1 MPIYIFKLGKDSF
14 YAFYNKNNYFSNFDI
29 IYTDKKL
36 TTVDSEKFV
45 GLTLDNSLS
54 WINNIEAI
62 IPKMSAPTFARRIV
76 QPFMSSDPLKLIY
89 YSYFHSILTY
99 RIIFWGNTPHST
111 AIFRMRKR
119 IIGIM
124 VGIRNTDYCR
134 EYFKRLN
141 IFQLQSQCLLSFL
154 LYVG

>member
-62 IPKMSAPTFARRIV
+62 IPKMSAPTFARIIV
-76 QPFMSSDPLKLIY
+76 QPFMSLDPLKLIY
-89 YSYFHSILTY
+89 SSYFHSILTY
-99 RIIFWGNTPHST
+99 RIIFWGNTHHS
-111 AIFRMRKR
+111 MQ
-119 IIGIM
+119 
-124 VGIRNTDYCR
+124 YLECER
-134 EYFKRLN
+134 E
-141 IFQLQSQCLLSFL
+141 LS
-154 LYVG
+154 GSWWE